1 MGNVLTFLLL
11 LPKSILHLGD
21 QEEGS
26 IRFFSSCIFRTT
38 HRGGDNRRGGILCA
52 GNSGAWKK
60 GGKPEGKGEEK
71 NSGKACMRE
80 SLPKNKRE
88 KEREGNISSCT
99 YLCDRSNGEAMTL
112 PPFPR

>member
-71 NSGKACMRE
+71 T
-80 SLPKNKRE
+80 RE
-88 KEREGNISSCT
+88 KHACESPCQKIKGKKRGKGTSAVVRTCVTGQMEKQ
-99 YLCDRSNGEAMTL
+99 
-112 PPFPR
+112 